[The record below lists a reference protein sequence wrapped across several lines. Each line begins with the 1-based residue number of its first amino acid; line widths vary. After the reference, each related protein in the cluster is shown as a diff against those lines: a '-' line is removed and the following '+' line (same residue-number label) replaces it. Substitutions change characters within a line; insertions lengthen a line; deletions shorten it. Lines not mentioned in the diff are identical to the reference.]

1 MFRNGGPDF
10 SLLDIYWIEVV
21 WWGSGTFYGEVLFK
35 DNSAGG
41 NSLGQMD
48 SIATRGSWLEGLIL
62 TAFRTSLHPQTP
74 QPLFYLKQHL
84 NDGGKV
90 IFPLLEVEG
99 GGRDLEARHQSVC
112 ISLEL
117 PASQPD
123 HSGHL
128 LFFWESPGPF
138 RPGQGNILV
147 PGQPLLLRQASPF

>member
-1 MFRNGGPDF
+1 MGVGNILRRDM
-10 SLLDIYWIEVV
+10 
-21 WWGSGTFYGEVLFK
+21 FK

-41 NSLGQMD
+41 NSLGQMG

-62 TAFRTSLHPQTP
+62 TAFRTSLPPQTLK
-74 QPLFYLKQHL
+74 PLFYLKQHL
-84 NDGGKV
+84 KDGGKV

-123 HSGHL
+123 NSGHL

-147 PGQPLLLRQASPF
+147 PGQPLLLRQGSPS